1 MSNGVNF
8 SAGPDFVLLRDEV
21 TFDMGANDGNTINAF
36 IDIVDDLMVEG
47 TEFLTLSGS
56 IGSPAAT
63 GSSFVGGPVTVT
75 ILDNDGKI
83 MYAIAECGELD

>member
-1 MSNGVNF
+1 M
-8 SAGPDFVLLRDEV
+8 
-21 TFDMGANDGNTINAF
+21 
-36 IDIVDDLMVEG
+36 EG

-56 IGSPAAT
+56 IGSPAAA
-63 GSSFVGGPVTVT
+63 GSSFVGGPVTVN

>member
-1 MSNGVNF
+1 MSNGVNL

-47 TEFLTLSGS
+47 KTSTKSGPPLGMS
-56 IGSPAAT
+56 R
-63 GSSFVGGPVTVT
+63 
-75 ILDNDGKI
+75 
-83 MYAIAECGELD
+83 